1 MMKILNL
8 ILLSVSLA
16 MDAFSV
22 SLCKGLKLKNNIF
35 KNALVIALFFGV
47 AQAAMP
53 LLGWLCSYKLIQY
66 VEKFDHYIAF
76 AVLAFIGIKMIVDAV
91 RGEEEKVSDKQ
102 DLRELALLAV
112 ATSLD
117 ALAVGVTFSGYT
129 APAVF
134 ASSGVIGLI
143 TFVIC
148 FIGVPVGHAFGDRL
162 GRPATVAGGCVLI
175 LIGIKIMLEGIGIL

>member
-22 SLCKGLKLKNNIF
+22 SLCKGLKLKDNIF

-76 AVLAFIGIKMIVDAV
+76 AVLAFIGIKMIVDTI
-91 RGEEEKVSDKQ
+91 
-102 DLRELALLAV
+102 L
-112 ATSLD
+112 
-117 ALAVGVTFSGYT
+117 F
-129 APAVF
+129 F
-134 ASSGVIGLI
+134 ASFRIQHQWVFNS
-143 TFVIC
+143 
-148 FIGVPVGHAFGDRL
+148 AE
-162 GRPATVAGGCVLI
+162 
-175 LIGIKIMLEGIGIL
+175 KKKNKE

>member
-1 MMKILNL
+1 M
-8 ILLSVSLA
+8 
-16 MDAFSV
+16 
-22 SLCKGLKLKNNIF
+22 
-35 KNALVIALFFGV
+35 
-47 AQAAMP
+47 
-53 LLGWLCSYKLIQY
+53 KLIN
-66 VEKFDHYIAF
+66 ETKLISKFINCERFLIDSLDVDRIISL
-76 AVLAFIGIKMIVDAV
+76 VLALACIGIKMIVDAV

-148 FIGVPVGHAFGDRL
+148 FTGVPAGHAFGDRL
-162 GRPATVAGGCVLI
+162 GRPATVAGGCMLI